1 MVKVLRPF
9 FCFLVFLGIS
19 CTKADILP
27 IHALKT
33 PSGLEVWLVEDHTS
47 SVVSLVFTFEKSKF
61 DSPFTSSALLLKN
74 TFYNGAGIFTP
85 LEMDRFVRETPSLRS
100 VEIGVSKT
108 ILKVKTT
115 KEGLSDSLKT
125 WSQLISAP
133 QFDKANLVH
142 DKAQA
147 LASASHLKEDL
158 EATAYLNLLKVIF
171 PQATFSG
178 DFESISTLIETLTP
192 KDLDKENA
200 LQFLTAKPQIV
211 VVGDVK
217 KSELIQ
223 LLDSTFG
230 ALPLQPLDST
240 PVTFKPQW
248 VGKEVFIEKDVP
260 QSVIAFGQP
269 GVHPL
274 SKEYPLYL
282 LLQNV
287 LNIRFFEELRVKRG
301 FIYSIQ
307 FQQNHYRNT
316 DLLTGSFSCECLK
329 AEKVVKFIRSEW
341 ERIKD
346 FGITQEEL
354 SHAKLSFKKSH
365 ILDLTSTSAVAS
377 VYADFQ
383 AFNLG
388 TDAAQTL
395 LEKTEKVTLEE
406 INEFVLK
413 VLKPDLLTF
422 VFVGPS
428 SERPHV
434 KEQK

>member
-1 MVKVLRPF
+1 
-9 FCFLVFLGIS
+9 VFLGIS
-19 CTKADILP
+19 CVKADILP
-27 IHALKT
+27 IHPLKT

-47 SVVSLVFTFEKSKF
+47 PVVSLVFTFEKSKF
-61 DSPFTSSALLLKN
+61 DSPFTPSALLLKN
-74 TFYNGAGIFTP
+74 TLYNGAGIFTP
-85 LEMDRFVRETPSLRS
+85 LEMDRFVKETPSLRS
-100 VEIGVSKT
+100 FEIGISKT
-108 ILKVKTT
+108 ILNIKTT

-125 WSQLISAP
+125 WSRLISTP
-133 QFDKANLVH
+133 QFDKANQAYN
-142 DKAQA
+142 KTQA
-147 LASASHLKEDL
+147 LTSASHLKEDL
-158 EATAYLNLLKVIF
+158 DAIAYLNLLKVIF

-178 DFESISTLIETLTP
+178 DFDSISTVIGTLTAE
-192 KDLDKENA
+192 DLVKENS
-200 LQFLTAKPQIV
+200 LQFLATKPQIV
-211 VVGDVK
+211 VVGNVK
-217 KSELIQ
+217 KSELIKI
-223 LLDSTFG
+223 LDSTFG
-230 ALPLQPLDST
+230 VLPLQPLDSS
-240 PVTFKPQW
+240 PISFKPQW
-248 VGKEVFIEKDVP
+248 AGKEVFIEKDVP

-287 LNIRFFEELRVKRG
+287 LNVRFFEELRVKRG
-301 FIYSIQ
+301 YIYSIQ
-307 FQQNHYRNT
+307 FQQNHYRDT

-329 AEKVVKFIRSEW
+329 AGKVVKFIRSEW

-365 ILDLTSTSAVAS
+365 ILNLTSTSAVAS

-388 TDAAQTL
+388 TDAARTL

-428 SERPHV
+428 SERPQA